1 MGVTTSQA
9 KALIHRAKG
18 SFRRTWNGG
27 KGLQALVFVVAAL
40 AKVPQLVKRLIQ
52 PAQDLAATSAG
63 APAATSSVVTT
74 GERVTAAA
82 VAVLVALTSL
92 VGSTRSI
99 SSSMRWPTKGPGDMK
114 RTSGRLLRVG
124 RNSRLQRGGRGLK

>member
-74 GERVTAAA
+74 GERVTA